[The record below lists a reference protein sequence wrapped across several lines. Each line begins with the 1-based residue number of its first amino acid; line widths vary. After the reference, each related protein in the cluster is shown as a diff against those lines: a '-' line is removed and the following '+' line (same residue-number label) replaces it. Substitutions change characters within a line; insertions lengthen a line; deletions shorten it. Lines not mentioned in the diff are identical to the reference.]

1 MHFTMMVA
9 LPEWQSVYEALY
21 NYCESIYERD
31 DKGVYWPDWEFY
43 PDWKW
48 APYTFYDWL
57 EVGWRRD
64 GYIKWKRWTKPYLSF
79 NLGDK
84 QEKYPDINWKNRWA
98 AFIKKDIK
106 WFWHHELTKYPE
118 THTYFDLN
126 YLDEIWCLDE
136 YPQERDFKLTTDW
149 EDRSYDE
156 EAYKKACEEYKK
168 REAKWYK
175 SIPDDYV
182 IYLIDYHN

>member
-1 MHFTMMVA
+1 MHFTMIVA
-9 LPEWQSVYEALY
+9 LPEWQSVRDALY
-21 NYCESIYERD
+21 NYCESIYDRD
-31 DKGVYWPDWEFY
+31 DKGMYWPNWEFY

-48 APYTFYDWL
+48 APYTFYDWY

-84 QEKYPDINWKNRWA
+84 QERYPDINWKNRWA

-126 YLDEIWCLDE
+126 YLDENWCFDE
-136 YPQERDFKLTTDW
+136 YPQERDFRLSDDW
-149 EDRSYDE
+149 KDTSYDE
-156 EAYKKACEEYKK
+156 EAYKKACKEYKK
-168 REAKWYK
+168 REAEWYK